1 MSRIFIPIIK
11 LIQISIDDAACIH
24 STHQDQAI
32 NLSDCPKNKNVSTQ
46 KTVNKKKKIM
56 CNIFPLSIFI

>member
-11 LIQISIDDAACIH
+11 LIQISIDDAACVH

-32 NLSDCPKNKNVSTQ
+32 NLSDCPKNKKREHSTNC
-46 KTVNKKKKIM
+46 K
-56 CNIFPLSIFI
+56 